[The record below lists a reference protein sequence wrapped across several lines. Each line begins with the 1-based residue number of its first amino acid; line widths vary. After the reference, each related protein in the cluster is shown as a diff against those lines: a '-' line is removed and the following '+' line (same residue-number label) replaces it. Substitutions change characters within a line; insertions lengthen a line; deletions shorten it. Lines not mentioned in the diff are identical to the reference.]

1 MMLTATTLILLLL
14 SPQAAGTLGVP
25 QAPVRDTSAIPKG
38 TGSISGKVV
47 TAEGGRPVRRVSIT
61 LSSPEFPGEPKTVS
75 TNAQG
80 LFEITELPAGRY
92 SLSASRAGY
101 MRVQFGQRRPGETGR
116 P

>member
-1 MMLTATTLILLLL
+1 MTLPVLACSLLLL
-14 SPQAAGTLGVP
+14 SSPQVGGVSAPP

-80 LFEITELPAGRY
+80 IFEITDLPA
-92 SLSASRAGY
+92 
-101 MRVQFGQRRPGETGR
+101 RPVRTAAAR
-116 P
+116 